1 MRNISPL
8 HFQRSEHDRM
18 FVAAIDFGTHG
29 SGFAVCTRANY
40 KKDCNKIYIHQWK
53 SGTTFTCKA
62 PTTVL
67 MQPGD
72 QHCISFGYEAE
83 EEYLN
88 MNLSKIHLCHPFYK
102 FVLCNQ
108 EYSNISYPAYYFASS
123 SYV

>member
-53 SGTTFTCKA
+53 SGTTITCKA

-88 MNLSKIHLCHPFYK
+88 MNLEDQKKHYFFRQFKMGLFKTAVSKL
-102 FVLCNQ
+102 
-108 EYSNISYPAYYFASS
+108 
-123 SYV
+123 